1 MSWCPWLAGEEPA
14 ESLLTGEMSLLLLTD
29 GEPGAEGGFK
39 GICQEGILGIV
50 GVEGNC
56 FLRRWGRD
64 DGQREGNSPP
74 DIEPQC
80 CHDAMSDL

>member
-1 MSWCPWLAGEEPA
+1 MPGEPSAPPSVASWCPWLAGEELA

-56 FLRRWGRD
+56 FLRRLGRD
-64 DGQREGNSPP
+64 GGQSEGEKSN
-74 DIEPQC
+74 
-80 CHDAMSDL
+80 CH